1 MSAWYKYALGYAL
14 GVISSVAVHRVQ
26 INRTCKCDELLFKET
41 KEAYEYDKASYRGI
55 SNQYRISSDKFNKTD
70 LCKDCYEK
78 SNTEE
83 ILSQDSSE
91 APLSLVTEVEMNDA
105 DLPEDLVLTAEPLE
119 GEIYKTMSPTEYQLA
134 KAEGKTVQELEY
146 SISEDTFYSMT
157 VVNFKTE
164 RKIIS
169 HKAVRSWIGTG
180 LYKSFL
186 DEVNRNAT
194 QTVFCVY
201 NDSLDLSVLI
211 EAYDN

>member
-1 MSAWYKYALGYAL
+1 MSAWYKYAIGYAL
-14 GVISSVAVHRVQ
+14 GVISSVAVRRIR

-41 KEAYEYDKASYRGI
+41 KEAYEYDKASYRSI
-55 SNQYRISSDKFNKTD
+55 SNQYRISSDQFDKAD
-70 LCKDCYEK
+70 LLKDFYEK

-83 ILSQDSSE
+83 ILPQDGSKTS
-91 APLSLVTEVEMNDA
+91 LSLVTEIEMD
-105 DLPEDLVLTAEPLE
+105 DDELPEDLVLTAEPLE
-119 GEIYKTMSPTEYQLA
+119 GGIYKWVSPTEYQLA

-164 RKIIS
+164 RKIVS
-169 HKAVRSWIGTG
+169 HKAVRSWIGTV
-180 LYKSFL
+180 LYKFFL

-201 NDSLDLSVLI
+201 NESLDLSILI
-211 EAYDN
+211 EAYD

>member
-1 MSAWYKYALGYAL
+1 MSAWYKYALGYVL
-14 GVISSVAVHRVQ
+14 GIISSVVAHRVR
-26 INRTCKCDELLFKET
+26 INRTCKCDELLIKET
-41 KEAYEYDKASYRGI
+41 KEAYEYDKASYRSI
-55 SNQYRISSDKFNKTD
+55 SNQYRISSDKFDKTD
-70 LCKDCYEK
+70 LRKNFYEK

-83 ILSQDSSE
+83 ILPQDSSE
-91 APLSLVTEVEMNDA
+91 TSLSLVNEVEMSD
-105 DLPEDLVLTAEPLE
+105 DELPEDLVLTAEPAE
-119 GEIYKTMSPTEYQLA
+119 GGIYKWMSPTEYQLA

-164 RKIIS
+164 RKIVS

-180 LYKSFL
+180 LYKFFL

-194 QTVFCVY
+194 QTVFCAY

-211 EAYDN
+211 EAYD